1 MTRSPSPTCVHC
13 VVTRAASRLGRRY
26 RRGFTLFTCATQA
39 PVVAMGGPELY
50 ALVSHFLREAAES
63 SPGDG
68 AVRVRIVSDVH
79 PEIQILAAAGAP
91 RATRLRTLAV
101 ARHVDGSLMGGFEE
115 RYGDG
120 AVGA

>member
-13 VVTRAASRLGRRY
+13 VVTRAASRLRRRY

-68 AVRVRIVSDVH
+68 AVRVRIVK
-79 PEIQILAAAGAP
+79 IQILAAAGAP

-101 ARHVDGSLMGGFEE
+101 ARHVDGSLIGGFEE